1 MTRRTPLVAALALGA
16 SALGAQPVAQQ
27 GRAVAVA
34 PSFEAW
40 HFGSGLYQFDGTD
53 SVRVTN
59 VTQLAVPWSVSS
71 SIARGWTVDADG
83 AYAAGTVT
91 LAGTDP
97 RVRASRYTLN
107 GPTDTRVRVVGP
119 LVRDRVLLTLGATA
133 PTGRTTL
140 DLEQLSA
147 VRVLA
152 APALAMSAP
161 AVGNGAGATAG
172 VIVAQRAGGW
182 ALALGGTY
190 EVRGSYAPITAIVSG
205 ADAPEYRPG
214 NTVHL
219 SLAADRLVGA
229 SAMTVSLATDLY
241 GRDVLTLDTPDQ
253 PSTDVAVRLGPTVSL
268 DWQLQLASPAA
279 REVTLYA
286 GDRYRA
292 RFTRAGATVAG
303 SDGHQVE
310 AGVRSV
316 FPVSGRTGLVFD
328 AEGRYHTGLR
338 VDNTLAT
345 AAVWSTGATLGL
357 RFGTHASGFSATP
370 FVRGRYGVFG
380 SDDRAA
386 SGAFGGGGL
395 TLAWWF

>member
-1 MTRRTPLVAALALGA
+1 VTRRLLLPAAALLGA
-16 SALGAQPVAQQ
+16 ASLGAQPAER
-27 GRAVAVA
+27 GRAVGVA
-34 PSFEAW
+34 PTIETWRFSE
-40 HFGSGLYQFDGTD
+40 GLYQFDGSD
-53 SVRVTN
+53 SVRVKS
-59 VTQLAVPWSVSS
+59 VAQLSVPWSASV
-71 SIARGWTVDADG
+71 AVGGWTVDADG

-91 LAGTDP
+91 LAGVDP

-140 DLEQLSA
+140 DLEQLAA

-152 APALAMSAP
+152 APALALATP

-172 VIVAQRAGGW
+172 LILAQQAAGW

-190 EVRGSYAPITAIVSG
+190 EVRGSYSPITAIVSG
-205 ADAPEYRPG
+205 TDAPDYRPG

-229 SAMTVSLATDLY
+229 SGMTISLATDLY
-241 GRDVLTLDTPDQ
+241 GGDVLTLRAPDEP
-253 PSTDVAVRLGPTVSL
+253 PSEVSVQLGPTVSL
-268 DWQLQLASPAA
+268 DWQLRLASPVA
-279 REVTLYA
+279 RELTLYA
-286 GDRYRA
+286 SDHYRA
-292 RFTRAGATVAG
+292 RFKRAGATVAG

-310 AGVRSV
+310 AGMRSV
-316 FPVSGRTGLVFD
+316 LPLSAGAGLVVHAD
-328 AEGRYHTGLR
+328 ARYHTGLR

-345 AAVWSTGATLGL
+345 AAVWSTGATLGVRL
-357 RFGTHASGFSATP
+357 GSHARGYTVTP

-386 SGAFGGGGL
+386 GGGFAAGGL
-395 TLAWWF
+395 TLGWWF